1 METAKP
7 AATNYLRKWH
17 KKLWTRSHFSTI
29 CKVDYVTNN
38 LAESFNNWVKHYKSM
53 NVDDFMDKI
62 RQLLMIK
69 WNQRRKVGRKVDGLI
84 LPHIVKR
91 RKENNRELSLEVTE
105 CGDEVAE
112 VTALGGSGFRFV
124 VNLQERTCTCRQW
137 QVSGIPCKH
146 ALAFITSLTNA
157 PIENY
162 VDLYYSVEK
171 FRTTYSQLIPA
182 IPEKTQWPKATHG
195 FFMHPPLLIATTG
208 RPRTERCKGNADKKT
223 KKAASMSY
231 LYGLW
236 ASLAQ
241 LQEG

>member
-1 METAKP
+1 
-7 AATNYLRKWH
+7 
-17 KKLWTRSHFSTI
+17 
-29 CKVDYVTNN
+29 VDYVTNN

-69 WNQRRKVGRKVDGLI
+69 WNQRRKVGRKLDGLI

-91 RKENNRELSLEVTE
+91 RKENSRELSLEVTE

-223 KKAASMSY
+223 KKGSINVLFVWTMGIIGTIARRVTRRT
-231 LYGLW
+231 LLLCELLGNNVPTIPC
-236 ASLAQ
+236 
-241 LQEG
+241 